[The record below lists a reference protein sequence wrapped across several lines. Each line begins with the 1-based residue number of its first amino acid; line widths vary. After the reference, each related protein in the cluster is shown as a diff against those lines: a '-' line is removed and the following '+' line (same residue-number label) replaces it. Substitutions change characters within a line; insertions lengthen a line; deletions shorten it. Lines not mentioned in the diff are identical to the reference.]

1 MNAAGVRL
9 LAGTDAPNLTGHGV
23 SLHGE
28 MQLLTRAGLSPLE
41 ALKAA
46 TLTPAQAFRLS
57 DRGRITQGARA
68 DLVLVEGNPLQD
80 IELTRAI
87 VRIFK
92 KGFEVSRAL
101 PTGTSAGTQ
110 GGGS

>member
-1 MNAAGVRL
+1 
-9 LAGTDAPNLTGHGV
+9 
-23 SLHGE
+23 
-28 MQLLTRAGLSPLE
+28 
-41 ALKAA
+41 LKAA